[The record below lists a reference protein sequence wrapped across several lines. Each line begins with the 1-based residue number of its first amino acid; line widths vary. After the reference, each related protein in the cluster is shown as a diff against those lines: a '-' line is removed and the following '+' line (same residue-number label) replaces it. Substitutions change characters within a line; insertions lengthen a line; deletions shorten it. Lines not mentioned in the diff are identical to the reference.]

1 MRKAGIMAKFRHGF
15 VSNSSSSS
23 FVLLVQKGAHERIL
37 KEVHPFVSTVA
48 RKVMRPV
55 SAFGQEF
62 LSFHELTVQ
71 DYSSVFYDFNLD
83 YEGEIPEGLDVHEAF
98 EEYQGRLS
106 DGEYL
111 SLSEDD

>member
-1 MRKAGIMAKFRHGF
+1 MVKFRGGF

-23 FVLLVQKGAHERIL
+23 FVLLVPKDVHERIL
-37 KEVHPFVSTVA
+37 EEVHPFVSTVA

-62 LSFHELTVQ
+62 VAFHELTVQ
-71 DYSSVFYDFNLD
+71 DYSSVFYDFVLE
-83 YEGEIPEGLDVHEAF
+83 YEGERPEGIGIYEAF
-98 EEYQGRLS
+98 YEEYQGKLK

-111 SLSEDD
+111 SLSDSD